1 MLKKILNNF
10 LFLFLILFQQHSFAL
25 EIKGYP
31 RIIDGDSIEINKK
44 KIRLLG
50 IDAPEIKQICK
61 KPFLTISFFSFKKN
75 YKCGLL
81 AKNQLKKFLQ
91 KKEIICVSQAKDKYK
106 RYLSICY
113 FEKKDINAWLVKN
126 GYALAYERYSKKY
139 ILEQEYAKNNK
150 LGIWKGSFLSPEEWR
165 KNK

>member
-1 MLKKILNNF
+1 VLKKILNNF
-10 LFLFLILFQQHSFAL
+10 LFLFFILFQQHSFAL

-31 RIIDGDSIEINKK
+31 RIIDGDSIEINKR
-44 KIRLLG
+44 KIRLFG
-50 IDAPEIKQICK
+50 IDAPEIKQVCK
-61 KPFLTISFFSFKKN
+61 KPFLTISFFAFQKD

-81 AKNQLKKFLQ
+81 AKNELKKFLQ
-91 KKEIICVSQAKDKYK
+91 EKEIICISEKKDKYK

-113 FEKKDINAWLVKN
+113 LQKKDINAWLVKN

-139 ILEQEYAKNNK
+139 IFEQEYAKNNK
-150 LGIWKGSFLSPEEWR
+150 LGIWKGTFLSPEKWR